1 MGIFSKYIKEQKE
14 YNKKLDKAGI
24 IKCTLKNVKSRKDE
38 SSDLITFIFE
48 GYYYNSYT
56 DEIIDNNKYD
66 ALISFDFHNKNDNI
80 CGYFVNNIIKIISA
94 ITKEKDTILSIVDK
108 AISLK
113 DLTDEINKQIKYQN
127 IELLLEV
134 KEVVYGNKV
143 FIKPDFN
150 DTFLVRYEER
160 DIPF

>member
-14 YNKKLDKAGI
+14 YNKKLDKEGT

-48 GYYYNSYT
+48 GYYYNLYT
-56 DEIIDNNKYD
+56 DEIIDNDKYD

-80 CGYFVNNIIKIISA
+80 CGYFINNIIKIISA

-127 IELLLEV
+127 IELLLDV
-134 KEVVYGNKV
+134 KKVVYGNKV

-150 DTFLVRYEER
+150 DTFLIRYEDREL
-160 DIPF
+160 PF